1 MQKSDVA
8 KEYRKKFPDFP
19 TLKLA
24 RIMYKEN
31 NLMFKDVED
40 ARARLRYIEGKM
52 GSNKKYKTVK
62 ESEFFKEEPRPKN
75 PYNLP
80 ESHKEDRTPFR
91 LPLGC
96 NNILLISDLH
106 IPYHDIEAITIAL
119 DYGKEH
125 NVNTI
130 FINGDLIDNAQVS
143 KFEKDLKKRSVKEE
157 FDATKQFLVEL
168 RKAFPNAEIYW
179 LKGNHCFIE
188 GTEVLTDKGFIDFRD
203 LKETDLVAQ
212 FDNNSNITFSHPE
225 SIIKKEYDGQV
236 YDIQSGFSRQV
247 VTELHDVIVG
257 DKKIKAKDLSIS
269 NLKDIPCTGNINNMD
284 YDINDD
290 MLKLLVNVVCDGC
303 IVLDKKYL
311 DNKMRI
317 QFKLSKERKINNL
330 INVLN
335 NLGIKHSF
343 KLCKKSGVNVLQP
356 YYIRIYGEQAKNIY
370 NLLASKKE
378 FPDFFKKL
386 SSRQA
391 KIVYN
396 ELAITDGFLKDNG
409 IFWTTTNKNDV
420 NAIQEMCILNNMYF
434 QYSEKIN
441 ASGFANSKL
450 QYHIKLREVRSTN
463 TSKSISVKN
472 YSGFVYCVEMP
483 LGSVITRYEGT
494 SGFSGN
500 CIRWEKF
507 LAQKVSEIWDDP
519 YFHLEER
526 LRLNEER
533 IKILDDSI
541 LVKAGKLSIT
551 HGHHIFKGIF
561 SPVSP
566 ARGAYMKAKQSV
578 IVGHLHRTSQNS
590 EIDLDGNVVSCWS
603 QGCLCELRTN
613 YSPLASNAQHGFA
626 HILIQPNGDYNVHN
640 YQIIKGKIH

>member
-40 ARARLRYIEGKM
+40 ARAKLRYIEGKM
-52 GSNKKYKTVK
+52 GSNKKFKTIK
-62 ESEFFKEEPRPKN
+62 DSEFYKEEARPKN

-80 ESHKEDRTPFR
+80 ESHKEDRTPFK
-91 LPLGC
+91 LPIGC

-179 LKGNHCFIE
+179 LKGNH
-188 GTEVLTDKGFIDFRD
+188 
-203 LKETDLVAQ
+203 
-212 FDNNSNITFSHPE
+212 
-225 SIIKKEYDGQV
+225 
-236 YDIQSGFSRQV
+236 
-247 VTELHDVIVG
+247 
-257 DKKIKAKDLSIS
+257 
-269 NLKDIPCTGNINNMD
+269 
-284 YDINDD
+284 
-290 MLKLLVNVVCDGC
+290 
-303 IVLDKKYL
+303 
-311 DNKMRI
+311 
-317 QFKLSKERKINNL
+317 
-330 INVLN
+330 
-335 NLGIKHSF
+335 
-343 KLCKKSGVNVLQP
+343 
-356 YYIRIYGEQAKNIY
+356 
-370 NLLASKKE
+370 
-378 FPDFFKKL
+378 
-386 SSRQA
+386 
-391 KIVYN
+391 
-396 ELAITDGFLKDNG
+396 
-409 IFWTTTNKNDV
+409 
-420 NAIQEMCILNNMYF
+420 
-434 QYSEKIN
+434 
-441 ASGFANSKL
+441 
-450 QYHIKLREVRSTN
+450 
-463 TSKSISVKN
+463 
-472 YSGFVYCVEMP
+472 
-483 LGSVITRYEGT
+483 
-494 SGFSGN
+494 